1 MKNIISKLAIA
12 SVAMILA
19 LSCTADKST
28 PEPIWESAAMVVYA
42 NIGEAHAKSG
52 LATMDIS
59 KLEQELN
66 KEAELHQGE
75 VALLKSI
82 IRNPNASGF
91 NLNKPIYFAVGE
103 WVDDVNRYDAIAS
116 VEVESAT
123 AVDNF
128 LRALDKDF
136 SDANV
141 KLEGNKRI
149 ATIDDEGVIIGYD
162 DKRMVII
169 GSDDEA
175 CDLHSVLLKHM
186 KYAPADMSLFNG
198 YDAAAYLNLNNSY
211 ASMLLEEGFDV
222 EQLSSYFNE
231 NASVVTGLSFDT
243 GSLTYNIEFTGVSE
257 EITKTFKR
265 ANASSL
271 KLLEASPIAVLNV
284 GVNGEILSDL
294 ANVAI
299 DAAMAELGGASNEFN
314 IYKNIAL
321 GVIAS
326 INGDMMFALSDAE
339 GRTVEDYMGDEQL
352 VFTTANALFT
362 AEVIDDYIMKNID
375 TYGGGFLTKR
385 GGKYSVNAF
394 GNNITI
400 AQNDKLFY
408 VGVNNN
414 GEVKKDSV
422 ANEEWSNNVVGSYL
436 FAMVDFNELFKSG
449 FGRVAQRVLLED
461 IRNKRER
468 EATKRVMSSIDRTY
482 ITLNGNND
490 TVRGELM
497 ITTSDSS
504 KNSLQQIVELCYDLA
519 LN

>member
-1 MKNIISKLAIA
+1 
-12 SVAMILA
+12 
-19 LSCTADKST
+19 
-28 PEPIWESAAMVVYA
+28 
-42 NIGEAHAKSG
+42 
-52 LATMDIS
+52 
-59 KLEQELN
+59 
-66 KEAELHQGE
+66 
-75 VALLKSI
+75 
-82 IRNPNASGF
+82 
-91 NLNKPIYFAVGE
+91 
-103 WVDDVNRYDAIAS
+103 
-116 VEVESAT
+116 
-123 AVDNF
+123 
-128 LRALDKDF
+128 
-136 SDANV
+136 
-141 KLEGNKRI
+141 
-149 ATIDDEGVIIGYD
+149 
-162 DKRMVII
+162 
-169 GSDDEA
+169 
-175 CDLHSVLLKHM
+175 
-186 KYAPADMSLFNG
+186 
-198 YDAAAYLNLNNSY
+198 
-211 ASMLLEEGFDV
+211 MLLEEGLDV

-243 GSLTYNIEFTGVSE
+243 GSIIYNIEFTGVSE

-339 GRTVEDYMGDEQL
+339 GRIVEDYMGDEQL

-414 GEVKKDSV
+414 GEAKKDSA

-482 ITLNGNND
+482 IIVNGNND